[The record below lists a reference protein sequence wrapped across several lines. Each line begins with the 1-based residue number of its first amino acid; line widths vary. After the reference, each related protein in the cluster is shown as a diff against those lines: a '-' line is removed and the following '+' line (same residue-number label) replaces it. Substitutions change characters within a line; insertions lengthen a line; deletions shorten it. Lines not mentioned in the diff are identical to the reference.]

1 MDIFTFTKNE
11 IANWE
16 IENDTV
22 MGGESTSQIKH
33 IVKNDEDTM
42 VFTGK
47 VSLEN
52 NGGFAQTQY
61 QFDNTL
67 DLSDFSQVVIRGN
80 GDGKTYKIR
89 FETSANNVAYQ
100 ASFGA
105 SDNFAKS
112 ISFDELEKIHHGEPA
127 PDKPDFDASDIQV
140 IGILI
145 GNNKAEEFEITLHS
159 IIASSK

>member
-1 MDIFTFTKNE
+1 M
-11 IANWE
+11 
-16 IENDTV
+16 
-22 MGGESTSQIKH
+22 
-33 IVKNDEDTM
+33 
-42 VFTGK
+42 
-47 VSLEN
+47 
-52 NGGFAQTQY
+52 
-61 QFDNTL
+61 
-67 DLSDFSQVVIRGN
+67 DLSDFSQVIISGN

-100 ASFGA
+100 ASFVA

-112 ISFDELEKIHHGEPA
+112 ISFDDLEKVHHGESV